1 MAFTRTARRIAL
13 LLAAMALLL
22 GLPAAAASAA
32 TAAPPAHASAG
43 TGPADTGWIRLA
55 HLSPDMPAMDVYLYS
70 FGNPDARF
78 VLHHVAYGTVSAFQS
93 VPAGDYSIAMRMAG
107 TGRASQPVLSASVT
121 VTAGHAYTAA
131 AVGPR
136 PGLRLQVLPDDL
148 VTPAGKAL
156 VRVIQ
161 ASLKQK
167 TVMVSWDGR
176 TIAGPLSFD
185 SVTSYRAVAPGTES
199 VTVRGAAGDASSTLT
214 LAAGSVHTLVVLD
227 GAHGLEIADTEDA
240 AGSAQMPA
248 GGAATGFGGT
258 APHGPASPLPWLALI
273 GAGALLAAAGG
284 LRWRRVHA

>member
-1 MAFTRTARRIAL
+1 M
-13 LLAAMALLL
+13 
-22 GLPAAAASAA
+22 
-32 TAAPPAHASAG
+32 
-43 TGPADTGWIRLA
+43 
-55 HLSPDMPAMDVYLYS
+55 
-70 FGNPDARF
+70 
-78 VLHHVAYGTVSAFQS
+78 
-93 VPAGDYSIAMRMAG
+93 
-107 TGRASQPVLSASVT
+107 LSASVT

-161 ASLKQK
+161 ASLKTK

-185 SVTSYRAVAPGTES
+185 SVTSYQAVAPGTES
-199 VTVRGAAGDASSTLT
+199 VTVRGAAGDASSTVT

-240 AGSAQMPA
+240 AGSATMPT

-258 APHGPASPLPWLALI
+258 APRGPGSPLPWLPVI
-273 GAGALLAAAGG
+273 GAGALLAAGGG
-284 LRWRRVHA
+284 LRLRRVHS